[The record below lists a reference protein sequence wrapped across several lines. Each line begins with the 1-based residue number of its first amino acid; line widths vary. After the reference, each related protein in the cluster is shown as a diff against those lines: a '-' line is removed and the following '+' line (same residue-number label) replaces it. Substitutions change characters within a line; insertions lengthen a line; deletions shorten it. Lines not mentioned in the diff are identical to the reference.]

1 MVWSGGTGPRTRLSA
16 RGTVVLVEWYCQDL
30 RALLC
35 SATLQRYTAAL
46 HCSATLQRYTT
57 TLHCSVGSSMGSSMG
72 SSGRQLTFRRAS
84 NSKA

>member
-30 RALLC
+30 RALHC
-35 SATLQRYTAAL
+35 SATLQRYTA
-46 HCSATLQRYTT
+46 
-57 TLHCSVGSSMGSSMG
+57 TLHCSMGSSMG